1 MHSNRIPPTF
11 HLQQKVHS
19 EQNWEKI
26 DPNSNNTS
34 KKEWSNTF
42 YSIFIIVTSWIEK
55 ETEEKKEQPRLWT
68 LLTLLKAPSYL
79 LCYVMMMMKKIKRVS
94 DLGSQEKK
102 EEVGIIL
109 LLLRSS
115 QKLEL
120 NKSFGGE
127 TNIVM

>member
-1 MHSNRIPPTF
+1 
-11 HLQQKVHS
+11 
-19 EQNWEKI
+19 
-26 DPNSNNTS
+26 
-34 KKEWSNTF
+34 
-42 YSIFIIVTSWIEK
+42 
-55 ETEEKKEQPRLWT
+55 
-68 LLTLLKAPSYL
+68 
-79 LCYVMMMMKKIKRVS
+79 MMMMKKIKRVS